1 MKKLINKTTAYL
13 LCATALLSC
22 VKEVEPSL
30 DNSDE
35 SIVPEG
41 YVLQTFSAVSEQTK
55 TSIVSGNTVWN
66 EEDKILTLCTDG
78 TVTDPFSLVEG
89 AGTTAGKFQGLVPD
103 GKTVSCAI
111 YPHDVYSSAS
121 ETTVS
126 VSIASEQPGTF
137 AAGNIAVAKVD
148 AENELS
154 FKNVNSFLVFQLKA
168 GSEVTKVVVTS
179 VDGSPLAG
187 TIAVDCSGEVP
198 AAGDVSDP
206 SASVSMTTDG
216 EGIYYMSIVSGITHA
231 QGLKMTYYSGEEE
244 TGVYYFN
251 RNLKIAVNMMYQL
264 GEVETD
270 GNYYVTVEG
279 AGSCNG
285 MNWANAFSQAD
296 MWKRISLS
304 DAHSDETNEAKFE
317 ALDGATFHMAA
328 GTYDWGADALISID
342 KEEQVSFTVKGGY
355 DPSTSERN
363 LETNATVFTGK
374 SEHQIFTL
382 GGNMDVEFD
391 GVNFVDGN
399 SEGKGGAIYITSG
412 SWSFKDCNFT
422 GNIANYGGAVRSET
436 EGNLAFERTIFA
448 ANEAR
453 KDGGALALEH
463 GTVTIA
469 DCNFNE
475 NIAYNDRAD
484 RESGDGLGGAI
495 DVFGDADLEII
506 GGAFTGNVA
515 WDGAAVCVEG
525 TGDVKFENVS
535 FEGNGNE
542 NTRNAGAV
550 SAHGKATFNDCIMK
564 DNVAM
569 YGAGVC
575 VHKNSA
581 ITIRGGEFN
590 GNAASTNGGAIHVV
604 KGGELLVNSKSA
616 EFVNNSAKS
625 YGGAINIESGSSKIE
640 NKINKAIF
648 KGNTSKFGG
657 AVAVDGVGGT
667 TKVYFNSCTF
677 GGTEEGDFNSSTK
690 GGGAIYA
697 ENDNY
702 VNVGLSNFICNYAGN
717 NGGAIYIKADT
728 YLDLFRNSFDG
739 NYANSGGAIYTENT
753 DAKYPR
759 LWIDECSFDANYI
772 INNYGAAIN
781 VNGIDSF
788 CMHNSSVRGSY
799 TTNTSSTNK
808 KDLKPCWI
816 SIDGVQASSSISN
829 CSIIGDV
836 RRLKSDGVSFE
847 ILTTNTSLVGVWGS
861 AIHYFTNNIIVPES
875 DGVASIGVEGGTPV
889 NVNLNYTHYNKLIN
903 VISTENGGNV
913 SGYTATDFDGLT
925 WSNDAS
931 TTYYWKWNGTIN
943 EIAPALTS
951 QSDVSNR
958 VNGICSGFVSWS
970 GSDFNMDQRNLARSG
985 DWWPGAYQGT
995 VDTENVYLKF
1005 TTYNI
1010 LKPEGRREEMSMD
1023 KAEVRQTLA
1032 ETIASTQSDIIGF
1045 GELDETLIPNGKY
1058 DLEALCSSIPNYTW
1072 SLDWPNE
1079 ISRSGFVTYT
1089 YSTSCNY
1096 SEGFAYNNQKLEL
1109 IESGYVWLSKT
1120 EEKWYEDAKNAYG
1133 KVGNPDRTCVCT
1145 KFRHKGSGKIFW
1157 VFITHLPTEDQGG
1170 MENMAKVV
1178 NKFAQQKAGNA
1189 PAILIGDMNANPD
1202 SQAYAT
1208 LTNYWD
1214 DGNSNVWGTLSGS
1227 STKYYYSVKTMS
1239 DGRNDRRIDHILT
1252 KGCEASAYQRT
1263 VITYE
1268 VDENDWCPSDHLPV
1282 TAKVAIP

>member
-1 MKKLINKTTAYL
+1 MKKLINRITTYL

-22 VKEVEPSL
+22 VQELEHGIG
-30 DNSDE
+30 NSDE
-35 SIVPEG
+35 IIIPEG
-41 YVLQTFSAVSEQTK
+41 YVLQTFSVVSEQTK

-66 EEDKILTLCTDG
+66 EGDKILVLYTDG
-78 TVTDPFSLVEG
+78 TVSDPFALTEG
-89 AGTTAGKFQGLVPD
+89 EGTTAGKFQGLVPE
-103 GKTVSCAI
+103 GKTASYAI
-111 YPHDVYSSAS
+111 YPHDVYSSVS
-121 ETTVS
+121 ESTVN
-126 VSIASEQPGTF
+126 VTIASEQPGTF
-137 AAGNIAVAKVD
+137 AAGNIAVAKVEE
-148 AENELS
+148 ENNMS
-154 FKNVNSFLVFQLKA
+154 FRNVNSFLVFQLKE
-168 GSEVTKVVVTS
+168 GSQVTKVEVSS

-187 TIAVDCSGEVP
+187 IVAVDCSGETP
-198 AAGDVSDP
+198 TAGEVSEASP
-206 SASVSMTTDG
+206 SVSMTTDG
-216 EGIYYMSIVSGITHA
+216 EGIYYMSIVSGVTHA
-231 QGLKMTYYSGEEE
+231 QGLKMTYYAGEEE
-244 TGVYYFN
+244 TGVYYLN
-251 RNLKIAVNMMYQL
+251 RNLPIAANMMYQL

-270 GNYYVTVEG
+270 NNYYVTVDG
-279 AGSCNG
+279 AGSRNG
-285 MNWANAFSQAD
+285 MNWANAFSKSD
-296 MWKRISLS
+296 MWKRLTLS
-304 DAHSDETNEAKFE
+304 EDQAESINEAKFD

-328 GTYDWGADALISID
+328 GTYDWGTDASISID
-342 KEEQVSFTVKGGY
+342 EEDEVSFIIKGGY
-355 DPSTSERN
+355 NASTSARDT
-363 LETNATVFTGK
+363 ETNVTIFTGND
-374 SEHQIFTL
+374 EHQIFTL

-391 GVNFVDGN
+391 GISFVDGN

-436 EGNLAFERTIFA
+436 DGNLTFERTIFA
-448 ANEAR
+448 ANEAQ

-515 WDGAAVCVEG
+515 WDGGAVCVEG

-564 DNVAM
+564 NNVAM

-604 KGGELLVNSKSA
+604 KGGELLVSSKDV

-677 GGTEEGDFNSSTK
+677 GGTEEEDFNSSTK

-739 NYANSGGAIYTENT
+739 NYAHSGGAVYTENS

-759 LWIDECSFDANYI
+759 LWIDECSFEANYI
-772 INNYGAAIN
+772 TNSYGAAIN

-788 CMHNSSVRGSY
+788 CMHNSSVSGSY
-799 TTNTSSTNK
+799 TTNTDSSNK
-808 KDLKPCWI
+808 KNLRPCWI
-816 SIDGVQASSSISN
+816 AIDGVQTSSSISN

-847 ILTTNTSLVGVWGS
+847 ILKSNTALVGVMGS
-861 AIHYFTNNIIVPES
+861 ATHYFTNNIIVPES
-875 DGVASIGVEGGTPV
+875 ADVASIGGEGTQSV
-889 NVNLNYTHYNKLIN
+889 DLSYTLYNKLTG
-903 VISTENGGNV
+903 V
-913 SGYTATDFDGLT
+913 TATDNSGNVANRTAMDFDNLK
-925 WSNDAS
+925 WSTDAS

-943 EIAPALTS
+943 EIAPAMTS
-951 QSDVSNR
+951 QSDVRNR

-970 GSDFNMDQRNLARSG
+970 GSDFNMDQRNVARSG

-1010 LKPEGRREEMSMD
+1010 LRPEGRREEMSMD

-1032 ETIASTQSDIIGF
+1032 ETIALTQSDIIGF

-1072 SLDWPNE
+1072 SLDWPNK

-1089 YSTSCNY
+1089 YSTSCDY

-1120 EEKWYEDAKNAYG
+1120 EEKWYEDAKSAYD
-1133 KVGNPDRTCVCT
+1133 KVGNPDRTCVWT

-1157 VFITHLPTEDQGG
+1157 VFITHLPTEEQGG
-1170 MENMAKVV
+1170 QENMAKVV
-1178 NKFAQQKAGNA
+1178 NKFAQQKAGNG

-1202 SQAYAT
+1202 SQAYST
-1208 LTNYWD
+1208 LTSYWN

-1268 VDENDWCPSDHLPV
+1268 VDENDWCPSDHLPI